1 MKIAANAGVLARAL
15 ALAASLDVG
24 KRPSAAAL
32 EAVNMIAGD
41 GAVTIVRSVLDHQ
54 ISLTVPATIELSGAM
69 AVPNDRLAKLV
80 VGFPAKA
87 ELTIEADAPA
97 AKVRSGRSRYTLPI
111 VPSGDL
117 PLALS
122 VATDASRVELSR
134 GQALALFAT
143 GFCVAHDARTYLCGL
158 YIADSDT
165 GLVGVATNGYTLARR
180 VLHDTTGWGGGVIV
194 PTAAIKVVNKLLA
207 DRSVERVTLRHSGSL
222 LAYET
227 PQAAFVS
234 RLIDATF
241 PDYARIIPK
250 PAVSVATVER
260 DALVK
265 AVARF
270 AAIGGRT
277 VQLSWADGA
286 LRLTDG
292 GAEDLI
298 DAETTG
304 GGKVALA
311 VDRLA
316 ALLDEFTG
324 TTVNLD
330 VTDGTPVRI
339 TDRDDADFVVVLAPT
354 AVPSGGAS

>member
-32 EAVNMIAGD
+32 EAVSVIAGD
-41 GAVTIVRSVLDHQ
+41 GAVTIVRNVLDHQ

-69 AVPNDRLAKLV
+69 AMPNDRLAKLV
-80 VGFPAKA
+80 VGFPATA
-87 ELTIEADAPA
+87 ELTIEDDGA
-97 AKVRSGRSRYTLPI
+97 AKVCSGRSRYTLPSI
-111 VPSGDL
+111 PAEDL
-117 PLALS
+117 PLALT
-122 VATDASRVELSR
+122 VAADAARVELSR
-134 GQALALFAT
+134 GQALALFAA
-143 GFCVAHDARTYLCGL
+143 GFCAAHDARTYLCGL
-158 YIADSDT
+158 YIADSDP

-180 VLHDTTGWGGGVIV
+180 VLPDVTGWGGGVIV

-222 LAYET
+222 LAYEA

-250 PAVSVATVER
+250 PAISVATVER

-277 VQLSWADGA
+277 VRLSWADGA

-298 DAETTG
+298 DAKISG
-304 GGKVALA
+304 DGKVVLA
-311 VDRLA
+311 VDKLA
-316 ALLDEFTG
+316 ALLDELTSK
-324 TTVNLD
+324 TVGLS
-330 VTDGTPVRI
+330 VTDATTPVRF
-339 TDRDDADFVVVLAPT
+339 TDGDDASFLAVLAPT
-354 AVPSGGAS
+354 AGVPA